1 LMTLMDP
8 TKSAE
13 LRPLLAY
20 PNWSAGGLM
29 SPRVIR
35 VAQGSTMKEALD
47 AVRTSRL
54 SDRPVDVFVV
64 DPSGRLVGQ
73 LSLVALIAASP
84 VAVVE
89 DVMLPH
95 PKRLQASDRAEDALR
110 LFVHYRLL
118 FAPVVDDE
126 QTLIGVISLT
136 DLIDSLSPRSWHD
149 RPRRREGQPK

>member
-1 LMTLMDP
+1 
-8 TKSAE
+8 
-13 LRPLLAY
+13 
-20 PNWSAGGLM
+20 M
-29 SPRVIR
+29 S
-35 VAQGSTMKEALD
+35 EALD

-54 SDRPVDVFVV
+54 SDRPVFVV

-73 LSLVALIAASP
+73 LSLVALIAAAP
-84 VAVVE
+84 AAGVE

-95 PKRLQASDRAEDALR
+95 PKRLQAGARAEDALR

-149 RPRRREGQPK
+149 RPQRRKGQPK